1 MSSRPERIQK
11 NRNNISN
18 PRRRNRVAVKDK
30 KTGVSF
36 SPTPVSLMVTSFQ
49 VVFLF
54 VSGRG
59 ENRDR
64 TGGIGRGR
72 MIFSLKN
79 LDDNFKMLTGEYVTP
94 KGWGCLDATLF
105 VYDEKPYLCFSNE

>member
-1 MSSRPERIQK
+1 M
-11 NRNNISN
+11 
-18 PRRRNRVAVKDK
+18 
-30 KTGVSF
+30 
-36 SPTPVSLMVTSFQ
+36 
-49 VVFLF
+49 VFLF

-64 TGGIGRGR
+64 TGGIGRGS
-72 MIFSLKN
+72 MIFSSKN

-105 VYDEKPYLCFSNE
+105 VYEEKPYLCFSNEWLTPINCNGDGSLYIAKLIEN